1 MQTAL
6 GESGQEWGP
15 AQATAPTWETGTVC
29 PVPGAVLAL
38 GKSEGWDL
46 SLPCF
51 QGMCGLCNI
60 LAAVESRAYGTCS
73 FCLLV
78 FPCCL
83 NPWGMRGFLV
93 LRRNHLKTQQ
103 QSVSTW
109 PFSGCLEDGT
119 SCFLLPSIC
128 EPWDSSPSSRGY
140 SGIRVGDLDT
150 WNREWREELFL
161 FLFCLEELLK
171 NACFSWLELSRKW
184 GYTSSDMVQSRWGFP
199 TKTFK
204 SSPPIPPL
212 LIGACWRGCLYI
224 HSCTTSDLGSFLS
237 LPRWVSSDWVVGG
250 GRVHVHTNVLSLVVF
265 FDKRGLQLSSWDWFI
280 MCHFLT
286 SSCEHWLLSPIQV
299 GAWWKCVPCS
309 PLLPKIK
316 T

>member
-15 AQATAPTWETGTVC
+15 AQAPTPTWETGTIC

-51 QGMCGLCNI
+51 QGMCSLCNI
-60 LAAVESRAYGTCS
+60 LAAVESRAYGTGS

-78 FPCCL
+78 FPCCF
-83 NPWGMRGFLV
+83 NPWGTSGFLV

-103 QSVSTW
+103 QSLSTW

-119 SCFLLPSIC
+119 FCFLLPSIC

-140 SGIRVGDLDT
+140 SGIRLGDLDT
-150 WNREWREELFL
+150 WNWEWREELFL

-184 GYTSSDMVQSRWGFP
+184 GYTSSDMVQSSLGFSHQNIQILP
-199 TKTFK
+199 AYSTPFNWC
-204 SSPPIPPL
+204 L
-212 LIGACWRGCLYI
+212 LERMSIYTLLYNFR
-224 HSCTTSDLGSFLS
+224 LGLFS
-237 LPRWVSSDWVVGG
+237 
-250 GRVHVHTNVLSLVVF
+250 
-265 FDKRGLQLSSWDWFI
+265 
-280 MCHFLT
+280 
-286 SSCEHWLLSPIQV
+286 LSPKMSLIRLS
-299 GAWWKCVPCS
+299 GWGWACARAHKCA
-309 PLLPKIK
+309 
-316 T
+316 